1 MSTTIL
7 AVDATELIQPL
18 LTSLLSGGLSQ
29 YPPALL
35 PHLSPILRQRVK
47 LLCDGTAPW
56 LPLLSYNEETGKELL
71 SNVMR
76 SEMLEPHPVSGE
88 VELDID
94 LKNIDKHY
102 ARLDEETMVAKIE
115 VEELGMEVRGT
126 YCLNDTEGGG
136 SGWRISEVGTI
147 GASFKGETEIQNW
160 SGSTTEAEQQWRT
173 KSTPKVE
180 EPQQEEEDDDAAYWA
195 QYDNEASS
203 TPAPLTQPSPAP
215 MGMGH
220 GGSGNEEDDYY
231 ARYGSV
237 QPAMDGHDPDEAVEG
252 VDSGLGNHHVAQ
264 YNHTAQAQPEET
276 HIVQPRPHSSSHSST
291 SSGARSA
298 IVSALEEKA
307 EADSIQHSPVVV
319 SPLHLSPAS
328 QPSVDRETQSEVAI
342 RQHISTSLKSMYRL
356 ARATGMDREAF
367 RDLVEREAALCGMEE
382 DEL

>member
-1 MSTTIL
+1 
-7 AVDATELIQPL
+7 
-18 LTSLLSGGLSQ
+18 
-29 YPPALL
+29 
-35 PHLSPILRQRVK
+35 
-47 LLCDGTAPW
+47 
-56 LPLLSYNEETGKELL
+56 
-71 SNVMR
+71 
-76 SEMLEPHPVSGE
+76 MLEPHPVSGE

-94 LKNIDKHY
+94 LRNIERRY
-102 ARLDEETMVAKIE
+102 ARLDEETMVVKIE

-147 GASFKGETEIQNW
+147 DASFKGETENQKW
-160 SGSTTEAEQQWRT
+160 SGSTREADEIWRT
-173 KSTPKVE
+173 KSTPKAE
-180 EPQQEEEDDDAAYWA
+180 EQQEEEEDDDAAYWA
-195 QYDNEASS
+195 QYDNESSS
-203 TPAPLTQPSPAP
+203 TPAPPTQPSPAP
-215 MGMGH
+215 MGMGR
-220 GGSGNEEDDYY
+220 GTGDAEEDYY
-231 ARYGSV
+231 NRYGSV

-252 VDSGLGNHHVAQ
+252 VDSGLGNHHVDQ
-264 YNHTAQAQPEET
+264 YNSASQAQPQET
-276 HIVQPRPHSSSHSST
+276 SHIVQPRPHSLSHSST

-319 SPLHLSPAS
+319 SPLHLSPSS
-328 QPSVDRETQSEVAI
+328 QPSVDRETQSEIAI